1 MLKGDWL
8 RIAHKYRTPGSAQYA
23 IVSFC
28 FDTLTSLDPER
39 GPTRLAGWDIV
50 PSRSKAGRKEASGG
64 KSIAV
69 ASRDLKIELE
79 GPREAWQYP
88 GR

>member
-8 RIAHKYRTPGSAQYA
+8 RIAHKYRTSGSAQYA

-39 GPTRLAGWDIV
+39 GPDQAGWLGIV

-69 ASRDLKIELE
+69 ASRDLEIELE